1 MNPGSSGDS
10 NGGRR
15 VTFCDGGRPGASGD
29 AGRPGSSG
37 DAGRLGS
44 SGDAGMLPRPMPYQL
59 LPPALTETNAL
70 PRPCQFRPR
79 HGMLPNRLVIAMPGD
94 GILRDLSAKP
104 VRIFGYR
111 FQPGVGNRTLEGWNG
126 RWVYS
131 CVVSDRYDSDRLSA
145 WQRIARAYIIQRQH
159 VWRSTKF

>member
-1 MNPGSSGDS
+1 MAGSPAPLAMVFLSGPGAAPGSS
-10 NGGRR
+10 
-15 VTFCDGGRPGASGD
+15 VPYWH
-29 AGRPGSSG
+29 PQPQPQPEI
-37 DAGRLGS
+37 LVPHQLVPYYVPYVPQP
-44 SGDAGMLPRPMPYQL
+44 LPRQL
-59 LPPALTETNAL
+59 YTHPL
-70 PRPCQFRPR
+70 
-79 HGMLPNRLVIAMPGD
+79 GGSLPNRLNVAMPGD
-94 GILRDLSAKP
+94 GIISDLSAKP